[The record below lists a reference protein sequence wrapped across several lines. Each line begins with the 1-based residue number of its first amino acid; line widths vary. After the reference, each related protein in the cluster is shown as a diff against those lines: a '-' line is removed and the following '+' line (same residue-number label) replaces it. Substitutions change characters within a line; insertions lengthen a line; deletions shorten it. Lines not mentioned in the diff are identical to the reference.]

1 MPGNTSHIHP
11 VAMDVMG
18 VTQDTRKIP
27 ARTLATRLL
36 AERFPASSSASPLTC
51 ELTSNRDSA
60 CQVGIYMIT
69 KHTSNRDSACQVNLI
84 QKYKITFTAVSR
96 PRLNVSLFT
105 RSPVTNIYWENSKWI
120 LLLEEKCVLEDVCGY

>member
-36 AERFPASSSASPLTC
+36 AGK
-51 ELTSNRDSA
+51 
-60 CQVGIYMIT
+60 V
-69 KHTSNRDSACQVNLI
+69 
-84 QKYKITFTAVSR
+84 
-96 PRLNVSLFT
+96 PREFISEPPDL
-105 RSPVTNIYWENSKWI
+105 RAHI
-120 LLLEEKCVLEDVCGY
+120 